1 MRAGLLAAAW
11 LAGTYVGLRADA
23 SILALLLLISAAAAG
38 ALLLRLQRLPAWPLV
53 LISLLLLALVRVEAA
68 GAPPPPLALVDSE
81 PAALRGRIANDPE
94 ATARNIKF
102 TFSVEAIDRGGGM
115 EPADGKVVA
124 YAEPSPDLVAARTPP
139 FFRYGDELLLEG
151 ELQRPQ
157 RLEEFDYPSYL
168 ASHGISGIVFSTDA
182 TLQDP
187 ESGAQGGWRGWI
199 FDLRRM
205 LSENIDE
212 ALTVPHSA
220 VAKALLLGQRGQLPG
235 DLVEDFR
242 ETGTSHVL
250 AISGLHVGTLMAISL
265 AAAAAALGRRGMVY
279 LVVPLLLIW
288 IYALVS
294 GLPPSV
300 LRAGIMGT
308 AYIAALVLGRP
319 RSVLPALALSA
330 AAMTAFDPRA
340 LMQVSF
346 QLSFAAMAG
355 IAVGL
360 PHLGM
365 FSPAIDRRSAVLPDW
380 IRPWA
385 AQLLKGLAAA
395 LMVSAAAT
403 LATWPLV
410 AFNFDRIPLLGIFV
424 TVLVLPALP
433 LVLIGSMVAAIAGFL
448 HPAIGQFF
456 GWMAWGPLSYL
467 IELVSWAPGYTVSGT
482 WVGDTLVWAWYL
494 VLGGLLLAA
503 GSGFRLPSLWP
514 RLRPDKAEPAA
525 PDGVQATGQSRAV
538 ALGFMVP
545 ALAAAAVFL
554 WVQLLYA
561 GHDGKLHVYFFDVGQ
576 GDSALIVS
584 PTGRQVL
591 VDGGPDAESATRALA
606 GALPR
611 GDRSLD
617 MVVLTHL
624 DADHSRG
631 LLRVLEHYDVAAVVV
646 GLEDPQSPLYPQWRS
661 QLEREEHT
669 PIFLREGYRIELE
682 PSVSLEVLN
691 PPERPIG
698 GQAADRNNNSVVLR
712 LVYGDASVLLS
723 ADIEAE
729 AEARLVRD
737 ALPLESAVLKAPHHG
752 SRSSSTAAFLDRV
765 DPALAVVSAGADNRY
780 GHPHREVVE
789 RLAETVD
796 EGLLF
801 RTDRH
806 GTVELITDGES
817 LWVRTER

>member
-11 LAGTYVGLRADA
+11 LAGTYIGLRVDA
-23 SILALLLLISAAAAG
+23 SIFSLLLLFSATALA
-38 ALLLRLQRLPAWPLV
+38 ALLLRLQQLPVWPL
-53 LISLLLLALVRVEAA
+53 LLASILLLALVRVEAA
-68 GAPPPPLALVDSE
+68 GEPSPPLALVDSE
-81 PAALRGRIANDPE
+81 PAELRGRIANDPE

-102 TFSVEAIDRGGGM
+102 TFSVEAVDRGGGM
-115 EPADGKVVA
+115 EPVEGKALV
-124 YAEPSPDLVAARTPP
+124 YAEPSPDLVAARSPP
-139 FFRYGDELLLEG
+139 FFRYGDRLLLEG
-151 ELQRPQ
+151 ELQQPQ

-168 ASHGISGIVFSTDA
+168 ESLGISGIFFARNA
-182 TLQDP
+182 TVLDP
-187 ESGAQGGWRGWI
+187 EAQAQGGRRGWI

-205 LSENIDE
+205 LSENLDE
-212 ALTVPHSA
+212 ALTVPHST
-220 VAKALLLGQRGQLPG
+220 VAKALLLGQRGQLPE

-250 AISGLHVGTLMAISL
+250 AISGLHVGTLMAIAL
-265 AAAAAALGRRGMVY
+265 TAAAAALGRRGMVY

-308 AYIAALVLGRP
+308 AYIAALALGRP

-330 AAMTAFDPRA
+330 AAMTAFEPRA
-340 LMQVSF
+340 LHQVSF

-355 IAVGL
+355 IAVAL

-365 FSPAIDRRSAVLPDW
+365 FSPSIDRRSTDLPEW
-380 IRPWA
+380 LRPWA
-385 AQLLKGLAAA
+385 AQLLKGLASA
-395 LMVSAAAT
+395 LIVSAAAT

-410 AFNFDRIPLLGIFV
+410 AFNFDRIPVLGIFA
-424 TVLVLPALP
+424 TVLILPALP
-433 LVLIGSMVAAIAGFL
+433 LVLVGSMVAAIAGFL

-467 IELVSWAPGYTVSGT
+467 VELVSWAPGYTVSGT

-503 GSGFRLPSLWP
+503 GSGFRLPRLFP
-514 RLRPDKAEPAA
+514 RLGEVEPGAVE
-525 PDGVQATGQSRAV
+525 GVQATGPSPSI
-538 ALGFMVP
+538 ALGFLVP

-554 WVQLLYA
+554 WVQLLAA
-561 GHDGKLHVYFFDVGQ
+561 GPDGKLHVYFFDVGQ
-576 GDSALIVS
+576 GDSALIVT
-584 PTGRQVL
+584 PKGRQVL

-606 GALPR
+606 GTMPR

-631 LLRVLEHYDVAAVVV
+631 LLRVLEHYDVAAVVA
-646 GLEDPQSPLYPQWRS
+646 GLEDTQSALYPQWRS
-661 QLEREEHT
+661 QLEREGYT
-669 PIFLREGYRIELE
+669 PVFLREGYRIELE

-698 GQAADRNNNSVVLR
+698 GVAADRNNNSVVLR
-712 LVYGDASVLLS
+712 LVYGEASVLLS

-737 ALPLESAVLKAPHHG
+737 DMSLESAVLKAPHHG
-752 SRSSSTAAFLDRV
+752 SRSSSTAAFLAAV

-780 GHPHREVVE
+780 GHPHREVEARLKDTVE
-789 RLAETVD
+789 
-796 EGLLF
+796 EGLLY
-801 RTDRH
+801 RTDHH
-806 GTVELITDGES
+806 GTVELISDGAH